1 MSVAVANGQ
10 SPAGDE
16 RPMNTA
22 QVFIVD
28 EQGEREKLIEIKHT
42 ASRIRA
48 DARRARD
55 PEPASGFPERDG
67 RLLRCLHQQ
76 RRHRHLSD
84 GVRSAGL
91 RGAGRWPSRTAAAR
105 SMSVNARH
113 RANPTMASRKP
124 RQQYVRRPP
133 TSSPSTNE
141 RPLHVPLTQA
151 HVDPP
156 ASPPPVGRAGRVCA
170 QARPTRRSD
179 QVTRETPTA
188 RIPNVVHRPW
198 VEVPGSSP
206 GVGSLE
212 CAFGGGG
219 CGSPG

>member
-1 MSVAVANGQ
+1 MMDRALLILIPITTVAPSIFGLALCRVAARADAIGSHRRPQSRCCSEPAVRSAVPTAMSVAVADGQ

-48 DARRARD
+48 DVRRARD
-55 PEPASGFPERDG
+55 PEPASGFPERDR

-91 RGAGRWPSRTAAAR
+91 RGAGDGRRGPRRHAR
-105 SMSVNARH
+105 
-113 RANPTMASRKP
+113 
-124 RQQYVRRPP
+124 
-133 TSSPSTNE
+133 
-141 RPLHVPLTQA
+141 
-151 HVDPP
+151 
-156 ASPPPVGRAGRVCA
+156 
-170 QARPTRRSD
+170 
-179 QVTRETPTA
+179 
-188 RIPNVVHRPW
+188 
-198 VEVPGSSP
+198 
-206 GVGSLE
+206 
-212 CAFGGGG
+212 
-219 CGSPG
+219 